1 MIKGKKYYK
10 NLYEIEL
17 ENRKKL
23 IEQNSK
29 LSKENVD
36 YQMLIKALKERCAR
50 LTIDLEDIDGLLQQ
64 ETEAKEVLLKER
76 TKLRKMVTKLGGNW
90 KEEK

>member
-29 LSKENVD
+29 LSSENVD
-36 YQMLIKALKERCAR
+36 YQILIKSLKERCAR

-76 TKLRKMVTKLGGNW
+76 TKLRKMITKLGGNW